1 MTPEQVTRRTGW
13 AYALIA
19 GGIACFY
26 ETYEYAKPWVPGTE
40 PAPEFA
46 PYLFGGL
53 GVVCLIAGAVLWFT
67 LKRQSTPPATTDLKS
82 PQGKVVLRLMVAGI
96 IALVATYFVGYV
108 VPEGGG
114 LDLAINGVLLLI
126 VGICFVSAGLIAK
139 KMRAAAAG
147 VAKG

>member
-19 GGIACFY
+19 AGIACLF
-26 ETYEYAKPWVPGTE
+26 ETYQYAKPWVPGTE

-53 GVVCLIAGAVLWFT
+53 ALVCLIAGAVLWYA

-82 PQGKVVLRLMVAGI
+82 PQGKVVLRLMVLGI
-96 IALVATYFVGYV
+96 AALIGTYFVEYI
-108 VPEGGG
+108 VPEGSG
-114 LDLAINGVLLLI
+114 LDLAINGALLL
-126 VGICFVSAGLIAK
+126 VVAVCFVSAGWIAK
-139 KMRAAAAG
+139 KARVATAG
-147 VAKG
+147 AAKG